1 MLRVL
6 SDDPGP
12 SLMSTL
18 EQAITDLNRYQQVD
32 SMDSSV
38 AGAASG
44 SEQRI
49 YILILDMLRLELFAL
64 EDWKLLSAPVVDK
77 SICFKS
83 LTEGFVRYKGDEV
96 DEDEDGGDGP
106 FTDHPDAPNNEQG
119 YQNDSLLTSLFGTI
133 MAQLDQIFGLQ
144 GEYHQE
150 QGDQAPPAV
159 DLGSDMN
166 DDSLSSLEK
175 LDSLV
180 QEDDDDMPSQDP
192 RYRLWT
198 GSLARG
204 ALSRPLPVHRQ
215 SNGGLRDYRCFA
227 PA

>member
-64 EDWKLLSAPVVDK
+64 EDWKLLSASGNLLRILK
-77 SICFKS
+77 SCLHS
-83 LTEGFVRYKGDEV
+83 LNK
-96 DEDEDGGDGP
+96 
-106 FTDHPDAPNNEQG
+106 
-119 YQNDSLLTSLFGTI
+119 
-133 MAQLDQIFGLQ
+133 
-144 GEYHQE
+144 
-150 QGDQAPPAV
+150 
-159 DLGSDMN
+159 
-166 DDSLSSLEK
+166 LS
-175 LDSLV
+175 
-180 QEDDDDMPSQDP
+180 
-192 RYRLWT
+192 
-198 GSLARG
+198 
-204 ALSRPLPVHRQ
+204 
-215 SNGGLRDYRCFA
+215 
-227 PA
+227 